1 MLLKDLKQ
9 ITCYTL
15 QELVAKVVELQ
26 EKGLHVQPDAC
37 QKIGANY
44 YIVMYHEEI
53 APEKEVL
60 EIDKDY
66 LKSLVEMEDSTEAKD
81 SLIRYAEGFG
91 VEEDFFDRRKGVKKL
106 VDSFV
111 GKYHSQ
117 KSK

>member
-9 ITCYTL
+9 MTCYTL
-15 QELVAKVVELQ
+15 QELVAKVIELQ
-26 EKGLHVQPDAC
+26 DQGFHVEPEAC

-44 YIVMYHEEI
+44 YIVMYHEKI
-53 APEKEVL
+53 APKKEVL
-60 EIDKDY
+60 EIDKEY
-66 LKSLVEMEDSTEAKD
+66 LKSLVEMEDTTKAKE
-81 SLIRYAEGFG
+81 SLIAYAEGFG
-91 VEEDFFDRRKGVKKL
+91 VDEEFFDKRKGVKKL